1 MQYPLYG
8 TTMFP
13 VTYRGYWSYGNAL
26 TLGVNCEGIMLIKN
40 DDKFVLNE
48 FPYQEVESI
57 LLDPSDSFIT
67 ITLQRHLSENN
78 HKCYVFETTQKN
90 EIGSLIASYC
100 PSLAGWLTESEAPQK
115 KMKGERLRIH
125 SNQIWCN
132 TFDCRHYKR
141 GSSATLPQPSQL

>member
-1 MQYPLYG
+1 MY
-8 TTMFP
+8 P

-48 FPYQEVESI
+48 FPYHELESI

-67 ITLQRHLSENN
+67 ITLQRHLNDSN
-78 HKCYVFETTQKN
+78 HKCYVFETSQKN

-115 KMKGERLRIH
+115 KMKGELLIYRNLSIKNCFYLRI
-125 SNQIWCN
+125 
-132 TFDCRHYKR
+132 TVF
-141 GSSATLPQPSQL
+141 